1 MRCFPLCPLE
11 TKSHIKQEIYELLAI
26 DASYSVITFQMMKE
40 EQLTFMAMK
49 AVGKLPV
56 DRSSTCITE

>member
-56 DRSSTCITE
+56 DRLSTCITG

>member
-49 AVGKLPV
+49 AVRKLPV
-56 DRSSTCITE
+56 DRLSTCITG

>member
-26 DASYSVITFQMMKE
+26 DASYSVITFKMMKE

-49 AVGKLPV
+49 AGGKLPV
-56 DRSSTCITE
+56 DRSSTCIIG